1 MAKMENNSMS
11 DTLSTVLA
19 QLDPKALDMI
29 GKKLGVDPQTVQQGV
44 QIGLPVLLAALARN
58 TQTADGA
65 QSLAGALTRDHN
77 GSALQNLPATINDY
91 QQGPGDSILKHVL
104 GDQRGQVEQGLSQ
117 QAGLDGGALLQMLAP
132 MVLGALGQQQRQ
144 QDLNPTAI
152 ANSLQSQQQSIQAQQ
167 GGLFGLITQW
177 LGGALGGTQQNPG
190 TSLGGALGGGPLVQM
205 IMGMFGPSLVAQLAQ
220 RLNVDPATVERALL
234 IAIPLLLAA
243 LAHNASSQQGATS
256 LHGALARD
264 HTGGALQNLDQ
275 VLSNPQTNDG
285 EKIIKHVLGDQAQ
298 NVAQNLTQQT
308 GLDGGQLLQTL
319 APIVM
324 GVLGQQT
331 QQQGLDPNGL
341 ATTLQQEQTTLEQS
355 DSGVMGTVRQVLGAS
370 EKDDGGGIMG
380 LLGRLLGIR

>member
-1 MAKMENNSMS
+1 MENDSMS

-29 GKKLGVDPQTVQQGV
+29 GQKLGVDPQAVQQGV
-44 QIGLPVLLAALARN
+44 QLGLPVLLAALARN
-58 TQTADGA
+58 TQTPDGA
-65 QSLAGALTRDHN
+65 QSLAGALSRDHT

-91 QQGPGDSILKHVL
+91 QQGPGDGILNHVL

-144 QDLNPTAI
+144 QGLNPTAI
-152 ANSLQSQQQSIQAQQ
+152 ASSLQSQQQSIQAQQ
-167 GGLFGLITQW
+167 GGVFGLITQW

-190 TSLGGALGGGPLVQM
+190 NSLANSVGGGPIMQM

-220 RLNVDPATVERALL
+220 RLNVDPATVERALV

-256 LHGALARD
+256 LHGALTRD
-264 HTGGALQNLDQ
+264 HSGSTLQNLDQ
-275 VLSNPQTNDG
+275 VLANPQTTDG
-285 EKIIKHVLGDQAQ
+285 EKIIKHVFGDQAS

-341 ATTLQQEQTTLEQS
+341 ATTLQHEAPVKE
-355 DSGVMGTVRQVLGAS
+355 
-370 EKDDGGGIMG
+370 DGGGIMG
-380 LLGRLLGIR
+380 MLGRLLGIG